1 MSEFY
6 KVGEAITTPCDI
18 TYSRQVVRRGLG
30 GYSGGPIGIHSVV
43 DKVFA
48 GAEGVVQNIYTDA
61 KKTVLTVKFRGHRQ
75 HVTVIIKGEAHA
87 RNPLVSASAGEAQ
100 NVSSEAPEE
109 SEAGNPTTEEQD
121 VPIGYDDSDVA

>member
-18 TYSRQVVRRGLG
+18 TYSRQVVRRGMG

-48 GAEGVVQNIYTDA
+48 GTEGVIQNIYTDA
-61 KKTVLTVKFRGHRQ
+61 KKTVLTVKFLGHRQ

-87 RNPLVSASAGEAQ
+87 RNPLVPEVPGEAQ
-100 NVSSEAPEE
+100 NVCSEAPEE
-109 SEAGNPTTEEQD
+109 IEAGNPTLLEQSESERYG
-121 VPIGYDDSDVA
+121 PAG